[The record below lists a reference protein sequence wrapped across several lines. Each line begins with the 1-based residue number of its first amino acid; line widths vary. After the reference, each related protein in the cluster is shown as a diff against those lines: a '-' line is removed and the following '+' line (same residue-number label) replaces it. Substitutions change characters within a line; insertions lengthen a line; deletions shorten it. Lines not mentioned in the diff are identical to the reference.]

1 MTTCEEVRERLP
13 EHVLGTLDE
22 THDLAVRRHLRGCA
36 GCRREMAALGDGV
49 ALFARAVHDRTPPP
63 ELKDRVGAALVQEW
77 KDAPQP
83 APVPRQRL
91 AWLAA
96 AAAVAVLVAALSWG
110 VVQQHRANQI
120 AADASSYNSLLSIL
134 GGKEFRVG
142 TLQRAPGRTVD
153 GSVIAYDSSHDQSW
167 VAVFVR
173 APGLS
178 GAAAAMLHAADGRTI
193 ELSPLNIAED
203 GSGSAW
209 LVTATHLEDFDRLIV
224 TAPDGLPLATAQLNN
239 A

>member
-1 MTTCEEVRERLP
+1 
-13 EHVLGTLDE
+13 
-22 THDLAVRRHLRGCA
+22 
-36 GCRREMAALGDGV
+36 MAALGDGV

-83 APVPRQRL
+83 APAPRQRL
-91 AWLAA
+91 TWLAA
-96 AAAVAVLVAALSWG
+96 AAAVAVVVAALSWG

-142 TLQRAPGRTVD
+142 TLQAARGRTVVE

-178 GAAAAMLHAADGRTI
+178 GAAGATLEAADGRTI

-209 LVTATHLEDFDRLIV
+209 LVTATHLEAFDRLIV
-224 TAPDGLPLATAQLNN
+224 TAPDGSPLATAQLSN

>member
-63 ELKDRVGAALVQEW
+63 ELKDRVGTALAQEW
-77 KDAPQP
+77 KDAP
-83 APVPRQRL
+83 AAESRRPRL
-91 AWLAA
+91 TWLSA
-96 AAAVAVLVAALSWG
+96 AAAVVVVVSALSWG
-110 VVQQHRANQI
+110 LVQHHRASVI
-120 AADASSYNSLLSIL
+120 AADASSYNKLLATL
-134 GGKEFRVG
+134 GGKEFRIG
-142 TLQRAPGRTVD
+142 TLQAAPGKTVE
-153 GSVIAYDSSHDQSW
+153 GSVVAYDSSHDQSW
-167 VAVFVR
+167 MAVFVR
-173 APGLS
+173 APGVTGL
-178 GAAAAMLHAADGRTI
+178 ARATLKAADGRTI
-193 ELSPLNIAED
+193 ELSPLEIATD

-209 LVTATHLEDFDRLIV
+209 LVTSTNLAEFDRLTV
-224 TAPDGLPLATAQLNN
+224 TAPDGSELASAEINN

>member
-22 THDLAVRRHLRGCA
+22 IQDLAVRRHLRGCA

-63 ELKDRVGAALVQEW
+63 ELKDRVGAALAQEW
-77 KDAPQP
+77 KDAPAP
-83 APVPRQRL
+83 ASGRPRL
-91 AWLAA
+91 AWLSAA
-96 AAAVAVLVAALSWG
+96 AAALLVVAALSWG
-110 VVQQHRANQI
+110 LVQHHRANVI

-142 TLQRAPGRTVD
+142 TLQAVVPGKTVE

-173 APGLS
+173 APGVTGPAEATLR
-178 GAAAAMLHAADGRTI
+178 AADGRTI
-193 ELSPLNIAED
+193 ELWPLNFAQD

-209 LVTATHLEDFDRLIV
+209 LVTATNLEAFDQITV
-224 TAPDGLPLATAQLNN
+224 KAPDGSVLATAQINK